1 MLSPEKKIKVE
12 DFKRSEG
19 LPETASGV
27 AHQVEHHAAEVRSVD
42 SKIDMAPGMFAR
54 ILRLLPDRERR
65 EVGAGHLRLGVS
77 SRAKAEHRMTFERLF
92 PEFALVHLVL
102 PRHMD
107 QNGRE
112 AHFYGAAVP
121 LSESEKA
128 VVTASPDVPYE
139 RKFVILGRVEG
150 VNSARVL
157 EGLNP
162 GQVDVFNDENVR
174 RAGDQAQQYLNHI
187 IEVRLGLEVGCGGDA
202 PSLAAV
208 NHVSG
213 MLNALRVPDLSR
225 IGVNARTSAVLHAT
239 HVMQRR
245 DPLLAMDRAWSVIDT
260 KDYPDLV
267 VQVDE
272 TVADTQM
279 LSAGS
284 YVARRAL
291 PVVGLPKVT
300 DAELYGLVV
309 AEHQVKITDKRGRE
323 YQVQPLE
330 ALRRIVADAR

>member
-1 MLSPEKKIKVE
+1 MLSPDKKERVE
-12 DFKRSEG
+12 AVKRSEG
-19 LPETASGV
+19 LPETASEV
-27 AHQVEHHAAEVRSVD
+27 AHQVEHHATEVRRVD
-42 SKIDMAPGMFAR
+42 TRIDQAPTMFVR
-54 ILRLLPDRERR
+54 LLKLLPDRDMR
-65 EVGAGHLRLGVS
+65 EAGAGNLRLGVS
-77 SRAKAEHRMTFERLF
+77 SHARAEHRMMFERLF
-92 PEFALVHLVL
+92 PEFALVHVVL
-102 PRHMD
+102 PRYMD

-112 AHFYGAAVP
+112 AHFFGAVIP
-121 LSESEKA
+121 MSDSEKA
-128 VVTASPDVPYE
+128 IVAASPDVPYE

-150 VNSARVL
+150 VSSARVL

-162 GQVDVFNDENVR
+162 GQVDVFDDANVR

-187 IEVRLGLEVGCGGDA
+187 LEVRLGLEVGCGGDTS
-202 PSLAAV
+202 SLVAV

-213 MLNALRVPDLSR
+213 MLNALRVPDLSA
-225 IGVNARTSAVLHAT
+225 IGVNRQTNAVLHAT

-245 DPLLAMDRAWSVIDT
+245 DPLLSMNRAWSVIDT
-260 KDYPDLV
+260 KDYPDLM

-272 TVADTQM
+272 TVADTQT
-279 LSAGS
+279 LSVGS
-284 YVARRAL
+284 YAARRAL
-291 PVVGLPKVT
+291 PVAGLPKVT